1 MRLVTVSFVA
11 VLAAAAAPLAT
22 AAPSHLSDVQFIAA
36 SRCVGLMSSKKL
48 ASPDV
53 TAMKKLVNDEDSG
66 RIDYISDRADQ
77 ARDDA
82 QNQADR
88 ASGDELAKLTA
99 ERDGVC
105 HSLLASMSTASAGGP
120 ERSLQ

>member
-1 MRLVTVSFVA
+1 MRIVTASFVA
-11 VLAAAAAPLAT
+11 ALAVAAAPLAT

-48 ASPDV
+48 GTPDV
-53 TAMKKLVNDEDSG
+53 AAMKKLVNDEEG
-66 RIDYISDRADQ
+66 ARIGYIADRADQ

-82 QNQADR
+82 QREAND

-105 HSLLASMSTASAGGP
+105 HSLLAATETAATPAPSRSM
-120 ERSLQ
+120 